1 MDKKHKRSF
10 KDAIKEMKGF
20 CGMRGKGFGFE
31 TMAQAKKALGV
42 AENAANFLNWKVEKG
57 EDCFV
62 LREKGKDK
70 KTVNAGL
77 LLRKYAE
84 ELGLEPEFMGF
95 EPEEAFPHRTVEE
108 LSYEDD
114 ERDRLFEDI
123 MQEAPEGPRE
133 RELFERGVLAA
144 LRFM

>member
-1 MDKKHKRSF
+1 MEKKHKKSF

-42 AENAANFLNWKVEKG
+42 AENAANFLNWRVEKG
-57 EDCFV
+57 ADCFV
-62 LREKGKDK
+62 LHEKGKDK

-84 ELGLEPEFMGF
+84 ELGLEPGFSGF
-95 EPEEAFPHRTVEE
+95 EPEEAFPHRSVEE

-114 ERDRLFEDI
+114 ERDNLFEDI
-123 MQEAPEGPRE
+123 MMEAPEDPRE